1 MINEA
6 TFLMKKISFLFF
18 LTMFLIGTDT
28 FLISPLLP
36 VLTETYKIPAAIS
49 GWLVSAYAIG
59 YAVFALFVGP
69 LSDGLNRKKVMLFG
83 LAVFA
88 LATFFCGWAASFW
101 TMILFRLI
109 AGIGATFVS
118 SQVWAAIPQLVARE
132 NIVKSMGYATAGLSI
147 SQVVGIPIGSYLA
160 ALSWRVPF
168 FVTAG
173 CSLFLIIAIYMLL
186 PAIPAHKIRGR
197 KPTLLAPYRTLF
209 HTPRVIE
216 YLLAYLLFQTG
227 NFEAFSFIGSWY
239 SANFSLQIAGVGTAM
254 MVLGIGNAI
263 GSLFGS
269 RLIRRLGE
277 ARSLFLSFCAYL
289 ILYILLPFSRSL
301 LQAESILFLIFML
314 GGFIFPVFMSTMQSL
329 TSTARGTVSALAN
342 AAMYLGTTIGGIIGG
357 LLFSRFSGFIG
368 VALFTVLA
376 YSVSLSVYASSG
388 LFRKQEK
395 KS

>member
-1 MINEA
+1 
-6 TFLMKKISFLFF
+6 MKKSSFLFF

-36 VLTETYKIPAAIS
+36 VLTATYKIPAAIS
-49 GWLVSAYAIG
+49 GWLISAYALG

-69 LSDGLNRKKVMLFG
+69 LSDGLDRKKVMLFG
-83 LAVFA
+83 LAIFA
-88 LATFFCGWAASFW
+88 LATFFCGWAANFW

-109 AGIGATFVS
+109 AGIGAAFVS
-118 SQVWAAIPQLVARE
+118 SQVWAAIPQLVTRE

-147 SQVVGIPIGSYLA
+147 SQVVGIPVGSYLA
-160 ALSWRVPF
+160 VMSWRVPF

-173 CSLFLIIAIYMLL
+173 CSLFLLIAIYMLL
-186 PAIPAHKIRGR
+186 PDIPANKTTGQ

-209 HTPRVIE
+209 HTPRAIR

-239 SANFSLQIAGVGTAM
+239 TANFSLQIASVGTAM
-254 MVLGIGNAI
+254 MVLGIGNAV

-269 RLIRRLGE
+269 RWIRRLGE
-277 ARSLFLSFCAYL
+277 ARSLFLSFCVYI
-289 ILYILLPFSRSL
+289 ILYTLLPFSRSL
-301 LQAESILFLIFML
+301 LLAEIIFFFIFML

-329 TSTARGTVSALAN
+329 TTTARGTVSALAN

-395 KS
+395 IIIKH

>member
-1 MINEA
+1 
-6 TFLMKKISFLFF
+6 
-18 LTMFLIGTDT
+18 
-28 FLISPLLP
+28 
-36 VLTETYKIPAAIS
+36 
-49 GWLVSAYAIG
+49 
-59 YAVFALFVGP
+59 
-69 LSDGLNRKKVMLFG
+69 
-83 LAVFA
+83 
-88 LATFFCGWAASFW
+88 
-101 TMILFRLI
+101 MILFRLI

-289 ILYILLPFSRSL
+289 IFYILLPFSRSL